1 MNKENDEMLPKYDF
15 SSKDYSQGKYHKK
28 FQKGYS
34 VKIRNKNGTISE
46 QHFTLED
53 GAVLLE
59 PDVKQYF
66 PDSNSVN
73 KALRCLIPIISKS
86 N

>member
-1 MNKENDEMLPKYDF
+1 MLPEYDF
-15 SSKDYSQGKYHKK
+15 SGKDYAQGKYHKK
-28 FQKGYS
+28 FQEGSS
-34 VKIRNKNGTISE
+34 VKIHKKNGTISE
-46 QHFTLED
+46 QHFTLEE

-66 PDSNSVN
+66 PDSDSVN
-73 KALRCLIPIISKS
+73 KALRCLIPIIAKS

>member
-1 MNKENDEMLPKYDF
+1 MKKENDEMLPEYDF
-15 SSKDYSQGKYHKK
+15 SGKDYTRGKYHKK
-28 FQKGYS
+28 FQEGYS
-34 VKIRNKNGTISE
+34 VKIHKKNGTVSK
-46 QHFTLED
+46 QHFTLKE

-66 PDSNSVN
+66 PDSDAVN
-73 KALRCLIPIISKS
+73 KALRCLIPIIAKS